1 MPQRV
6 EDRGVEEVEIWEVRK
21 ALSVSSPFLSVR
33 LQNRSEHVESG
44 SDRDN
49 SPELR
54 LTNELQ
60 RRFPA
65 PLALS
70 MSPQRETDRE

>member
-1 MPQRV
+1 M
-6 EDRGVEEVEIWEVRK
+6 EIWEVRK
-21 ALSVSSPFLSVR
+21 ALSVSSPFLSLR

-65 PLALS
+65 PLVVASALS

>member
-1 MPQRV
+1 M
-6 EDRGVEEVEIWEVRK
+6 EIWEVRK

-44 SDRDN
+44 SDRDS

-65 PLALS
+65 PLVVALS